1 MSAAPILF
9 TVRYLGTTGTRPTRM
24 KATCDLGSATVAYDH
39 ALDFDANERAA
50 VREALRKCN
59 VSATQSSLTRI
70 GRLPNRSGDTV
81 WIAARPDYPLITNR

>member
-1 MSAAPILF
+1 MSATPILF

-24 KATCDLGSATVAYDH
+24 KATCDLGSATVDYDH
-39 ALDFDANERAA
+39 ALDFDANECAA

-59 VSATQSSLTRI
+59 VSGTHGTLTRI

-81 WIAARPDYPLITNR
+81 WVAARPDYPLITNH